1 MDLEDADFLAMVRE
15 ATERGWK
22 LKFARY
28 YRNLRYDLDGIYS
41 YGTRI
46 AELNMLD
53 KTIRKLGKWSITS
66 TKHYNYA
73 KNLLYTTY
81 GLREKE

>member
-1 MDLEDADFLAMVRE
+1 MDLGDAEFLAMVRR
-15 ATERGWK
+15 ATERAWK
-22 LKFARY
+22 LKFPRY
-28 YRNLRYDLDGIYS
+28 SKNLRYDLDGIYS

-53 KTIRKLGKWSITS
+53 KTIRKLGKWSMTS

-73 KNLLYTTY
+73 KHLLQITY
-81 GLREKE
+81 GFKEL